1 MINPLVA
8 LVLVSFG
15 YLGGRIDLGLHI
27 RMFALEVYSLP
38 MPHKGYVVAGLLVLA
53 GLYLLLL
60 LPLLAIATHER
71 GESQKNDASN
81 PTPIVPTSFR
91 SELRRRGSYSMN
103 YINDIK
109 SHVMA
114 RT

>member
-8 LVLVSFG
+8 LVLVGFG

-27 RMFALEVYSLP
+27 RMFVHEVYNLP
-38 MPHKGYVVAGLLVLA
+38 MPQKGYVAVGLLTLA

-60 LPLLAIATHER
+60 LPLVAIATHER
-71 GESQKNDASN
+71 SESLKNEVNN
-81 PTPIVPTSFR
+81 PTSVVATSFR

>member
-8 LVLVSFG
+8 LVLVGVG

-27 RMFALEVYSLP
+27 RILLHEVSSLP
-38 MPHKGYVVAGLLVLA
+38 LVHKGYVLSGLVLLA
-53 GLYLLLL
+53 GLYLVLL
-60 LPLLAIATHER
+60 LPLHAIAMHEHD
-71 GESQKNDASN
+71 ESIKNEENSTEAV
-81 PTPIVPTSFR
+81 VPTSFR

-114 RT
+114 RS